1 LDLWPQLDADARREA
16 LAWFRPA
23 NRQSLL
29 LDALEEERVSTAQ
42 IAVDLRRAL
51 LANKELAARAE
62 KLIGSL
68 GAGDRRAVI
77 QSYRA
82 ALTKKGD
89 SAAGREVYRKNCIT
103 CHRSGDEGHEVGPNL
118 ASVRTKSP
126 EEILD
131 QILDPNRLVEP
142 QYFNYQILTTGGRV
156 VEGILDSASQTSVT
170 VRRAE
175 AATETVLRA
184 NIERIFCSGIS
195 LMPEGME
202 KTIDAQQMA
211 DLIAFLRSL

>member
-1 LDLWPQLDADARREA
+1 
-16 LAWFRPA
+16 
-23 NRQSLL
+23 
-29 LDALEEERVSTAQ
+29 V
-42 IAVDLRRAL
+42 
-51 LANKELAARAE
+51 
-62 KLIGSL
+62 
-68 GAGDRRAVI
+68 
-77 QSYRA
+77 
-82 ALTKKGD
+82 KKGD
-89 SAAGREVYRKNCIT
+89 AANGREVYRKNCIT

-142 QYFNYQILTTGGRV
+142 QFFSYQILTTSGRV
-156 VEGILDSASQTSVT
+156 VDGILDSASETSVT
-170 VRRAE
+170 LRRAE

-202 KTIDAQQMA
+202 KTVDAQQMA